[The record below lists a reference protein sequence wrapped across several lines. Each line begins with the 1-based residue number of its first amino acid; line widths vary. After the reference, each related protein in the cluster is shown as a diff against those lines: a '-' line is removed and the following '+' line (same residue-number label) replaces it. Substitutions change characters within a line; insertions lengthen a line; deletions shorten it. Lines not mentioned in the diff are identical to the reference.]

1 MSGRSHTESAGISL
15 WIAIVLVS
23 AFLVGGLVDIWDR
36 APRIGRVRLDD
47 LAVEYIGQ
55 VSRMDASDEDVAAS
69 ARAWAEDL
77 ERALDRVAERHGV
90 VLLPAEVVAAGAP
103 DYTGEVR
110 SAISSWGLA
119 PVAVSGSAGAAAEDE
134 P

>member
-1 MSGRSHTESAGISL
+1 MTGRRPIESVGISL
-15 WIAIVLVS
+15 WIAIALVS
-23 AFLVGGLVDIWDR
+23 VFLVGGLIDITDR
-36 APRIGRVRLDD
+36 GPRVGRVRLDD
-47 LAVEYIGQ
+47 LAAEYVGQ

-77 ERALDRVAERHGV
+77 ERALHRVAERHGV

-110 SAISSWGLA
+110 SAMPGREMP
-119 PVAVSGSAGAAAEDE
+119 PVAVIGSLGATTEDA